1 MNDMLQKLKYVE
13 HLPIFPLPVVLLPG
27 MLMPLHIFEPRYRRM
42 LHDCLNDQ
50 RLFGLTYHPDSAA
63 GTLVIPVVGSIGC
76 AAHIMSVV
84 PLPDERSNIL
94 TAGLCRY
101 KTAEYLSQDP
111 YLVARIEFF
120 EDEPGDMEVSAGL
133 IQDVSELFLRFMKAV
148 QTLRD
153 TPMAQVVLP
162 DDSEQLSFAIAAG
175 VLTEP
180 EDQLE
185 ALHMRSTE
193 ERLQFLLRQLDA
205 LIDELEAR
213 AQEHMAMRGN
223 GQRRKGLTG
232 GQDG

>member
-1 MNDMLQKLKYVE
+1 MNDMLQKLKHIE

-27 MLMPLHIFEPRYRRM
+27 MLMPLHIFEPRYRQM
-42 LHDCLNDQ
+42 LHDCLNDR
-50 RLFGLTYHPDSAA
+50 RLFGLTYHPDSAV
-63 GTLVIPVVGSIGC
+63 GTLVVPVVGSIGC
-76 AAHIMSVV
+76 AAHIMSIV
-84 PLPDERSNIL
+84 PLADERSNVL

-120 EDEPGDMEVSAGL
+120 EDEPGDTEVPVAL
-133 IQDVSELFLRFMKAV
+133 IQEVSELFLRFMKAV

-153 TPMAQVVLP
+153 TPMARVVLP
-162 DDSEQLSFAIAAG
+162 DDPEQLSFAIASG

-185 ALHMRSTE
+185 TLHMRSTE
-193 ERLQFLLRQLDA
+193 ERLQFLVRQLDV

-213 AQEHMAMRGN
+213 AQEHVAMRGN
-223 GQRRKGLTG
+223 GQRKR
-232 GQDG
+232 D